1 MNGLNFLAPAWAWLG
16 LLAAPLIV
24 LYILRIRRP
33 DVAVSSTLLWS
44 KALADMRASTPF
56 QKLRRN
62 LLLLLQ
68 LLILAALVLTLMRP
82 VVQARATQNRAG
94 VIVIDATASMQ
105 TKDAD
110 GEPRIER
117 AKKEAEKLVD
127 AMRPGDRFMLV
138 VDGGGLNHGGMGFT
152 TSKSEL
158 RSEIE
163 RIKATDTASD
173 LFESLLL
180 AATSLRSIGSENSTA
195 PKTEAITAGKVWLFS
210 DGAGIRV
217 PDAMSADTS
226 PTVGTGAGANSNL
239 LQFVRIGESSHSV
252 GITRLSITPV
262 AKQPRTYEVFV
273 GLKNAWD
280 VDRKIGVVLAFNSPD
295 NFLPGQAKSVT
306 IPAHGSGSVVFE
318 SVVSDP
324 GKLYVVADPTDD
336 DFPLDNTA
344 YALLEPARKVK
355 VMLVTNGGGVL
366 ENFIKT
372 GVRVGAFDG
381 QIIAPS
387 AYAPGI
393 GAGGQTDLV
402 ILDGFVPP
410 LADMPKA
417 DTLIIR
423 PPVSNPGNVGGFQ
436 VTNEVQNPAVLR
448 WKREDPVMQ
457 FVELG
462 SLRLSK
468 ALMLE
473 KDPEMV
479 DLVSSPESSLI
490 AYKDFGGS
498 GNAGDTSGGIR
509 RYFIA
514 FSPQVESNWWMDPS
528 LLIFLENIVDQT
540 RIRHYIGLPEMI
552 ASGTAAKLWDIGDD
566 KGEGTVH
573 ISSPDGTTTRM
584 DAHGGAVEFTN
595 TDTDG
600 FYNVTGASG
609 KSATFAVNLI
619 NPTESDIS
627 SQPLQTT
634 AGQNVQESESVASV
648 NKEVWPWLASAA
660 LAILVLEWWV
670 YHRRIA

>member
-1 MNGLNFLAPAWAWLG
+1 MSGLNFLAPAWAWLG

-68 LLILAALVLTLMRP
+68 LLILAALILTLMRP

-94 VIVIDATASMQ
+94 VIVIDASASML
-105 TKDAD
+105 TKDGDAN
-110 GEPRIER
+110 GESRIER
-117 AKKEAEKLVD
+117 AKQEAEKLVD

-163 RIKATDTASD
+163 RIKATDTSSD
-173 LFESLLL
+173 MFESLLL
-180 AATSLRSIGSENSTA
+180 AATSLRSIGTENGPGGA
-195 PKTEAITAGKVWLFS
+195 KTEAVTAGKVWLFS

-217 PDAMSADTS
+217 PDAMNSGDTG
-226 PTVGTGAGANSNL
+226 PTGGGGNL
-239 LQFVRIGESSHSV
+239 LQFVRIGESGHSV
-252 GITRLSITPV
+252 GITRISVTPV
-262 AKQPRTYEVFV
+262 AKQQRTYEVFV

-280 VDRKIGVVLAFNSPD
+280 VEKKIGVVLAFGAPD
-295 NFLPGQAKSVT
+295 HYLPGQAKSVT
-306 IPAHGSGSVVFE
+306 IPAHGTGSVVFD

-324 GKLYVVADPTDD
+324 GKLYVQADPTND
-336 DFPLDNTA
+336 DFPLDNTG
-344 YALLEPARKVK
+344 YALLAPARKVK
-355 VMLVTNGGGVL
+355 VMLVTIGGGVL

-372 GVRVGAFDG
+372 GVKVGAFEG
-381 QIIAPS
+381 EIISPA
-387 AYAPGI
+387 AYTPGI
-393 GAGGQTDLV
+393 GAAGQVDLV

-423 PPVSNPGNVGGFQ
+423 PPVTSAGNVGGFQ

-468 ALMLE
+468 ALMVE
-473 KDPEMV
+473 KDPEVV
-479 DLVSSPESSLI
+479 DLVSSPESTLI
-490 AYKDFGGS
+490 GYKDFGGS
-498 GNAGDTSGGIR
+498 GNANDTSGGIR
-509 RYFIA
+509 RYFVA

-528 LLIFLENIVDQT
+528 LLIFLQNIVDQT
-540 RIRHYIGLPEMI
+540 RVRHYIGLPQMI
-552 ASGTAAKLWDIGDD
+552 ASGTAAKLWDVGND
-566 KGEGTVH
+566 KGEGTVR
-573 ISSPDGTTTRM
+573 IVSPEGTTTRM
-584 DAHGGAVEFTN
+584 EAHGGAVEFTS
-595 TDTDG
+595 TDRDG
-600 FYNVTGASG
+600 FYTVTGAGG
-609 KSATFAVNLI
+609 KQATFAVNLI
-619 NPTESDIS
+619 NATESDIRP
-627 SQPLQTT
+627 QALQT
-634 AGQNVQESESVASV
+634 ASGKQVEQSESVASV
-648 NKEVWPWLASAA
+648 NKEIWPWMASAA